1 MPDIFY
7 ANSPSELPDRDTVR
21 SMSGLD
27 FMLGILNGTLPGAPI
42 AKVCD
47 FDLHAVSDGSV
58 TFRGAPGFDHMNPVG
73 TIHGGWYGTILDSAL
88 ACAIMTKV
96 PKGSVYTT
104 LEYKVNII
112 KAIPA
117 GTLVDCTA
125 NVQHSGRSTG
135 VSNGEIR
142 GVDDDKLYA
151 TGSTTCII
159 MTPS

>member
-1 MPDIFY
+1 
-7 ANSPSELPDRDTVR
+7 
-21 SMSGLD
+21 
-27 FMLGILNGTLPGAPI
+27 
-42 AKVCD
+42 
-47 FDLHAVSDGSV
+47 
-58 TFRGAPGFDHMNPVG
+58 MNPVG